1 MKYRAKNE
9 IIEKMNSSRW
19 SIIILFVVV
28 LAAWGQQKADNKGD
42 LVVII
47 SGLENN
53 EGQMMIA
60 LNNSEEDYNAKRE
73 AFRGVQARIR
83 EQRVSWKFTEIPHGE
98 YAIKV
103 YHDEDGDGE
112 LDTNFL
118 GIPSEDY
125 GFSNNARGS
134 FGPASWDD
142 AKFLFHLEID
152 TMEIKV
158 E

>member
-1 MKYRAKNE
+1 M
-9 IIEKMNSSRW
+9 IIAKMNSGGW
-19 SIIILFVVV
+19 SIIILFVLV
-28 LAAWGQQKADNKGD
+28 LAAWGQEKADSKGD

-53 EGQMMIA
+53 KGQMMIA
-60 LNNSEEDYNAKRE
+60 LNNSEEDYNAKGK
-73 AFRGVQARIR
+73 AFRGVQTGIKEHTA
-83 EQRVSWKFTEIPHGE
+83 SWMFDEIPHGE

-125 GFSNNARGS
+125 GFSNDAKGS
-134 FGPASWDD
+134 FGPASWAD
-142 AKFLFHLEID
+142 AKFLFHTKKD
-152 TMEIKV
+152 TMKISIE
-158 E
+158 

>member
-1 MKYRAKNE
+1 MKYRVRNA
-9 IIEKMNSSRW
+9 IIEKMKSGGW
-19 SIIILFVVV
+19 SIVFLFVVV

-47 SGLENN
+47 SGLESNK
-53 EGQMMIA
+53 GQMMIA
-60 LNNSEEDYNAKRE
+60 LNNSEEDYNAKGE

-83 EQRVSWKFTEIPHGE
+83 EQRVSWTFTEIPHGE

-118 GIPSEDY
+118 PSEGY

-142 AKFLFHLEID
+142 AKFLFNTEKD
-152 TMEIKV
+152 TMEINV

>member
-1 MKYRAKNE
+1 
-9 IIEKMNSSRW
+9 MNAVRW
-19 SIIILFVVV
+19 TIYILLVVV
-28 LAAWGQQKADNKGD
+28 LTVRGMQEPDNTGD

-47 SGLENN
+47 TGLENN
-53 EGQMMIA
+53 DGQIMIA
-60 LNNSEEDYNAKRE
+60 LNNSEEDYNAKGR
-73 AFRGVQARIR
+73 AFRSI
-83 EQRVSWKFTEIPHGE
+83 KTEIEQLTFSWSCTAIPFGE
-98 YAIKV
+98 YAVKV

-118 GIPSEDY
+118 GIPTEYY

-142 AKFLFHLEID
+142 AKFLFHTKKD
-152 TMEIKV
+152 TIAIRV